1 MKRLLLLLAFSALA
15 GGAAAQQYK
24 WVDKDGRVRYGDV
37 PPPGVKATPLRPPPR
52 ISSPAAA
59 APKDGKQALSPEAAF
74 RKRQEESQ
82 KKGEQAAKEEQ
93 MAQAKRENC
102 ERAQEAL
109 RTLESGQR
117 ISRVDSKGER
127 YFLEDAQIQQEA
139 ARARQ
144 LVQQNCGG

>member
-1 MKRLLLLLAFSALA
+1 
-15 GGAAAQQYK
+15 
-24 WVDKDGRVRYGDV
+24 
-37 PPPGVKATPLRPPPR
+37 
-52 ISSPAAA
+52 
-59 APKDGKQALSPEAAF
+59 
-74 RKRQEESQ
+74 
-82 KKGEQAAKEEQ
+82 

-102 ERAQEAL
+102 ERAQESL

-117 ISRVDSKGER
+117 ISRVDAKGER